1 MKILVGIVI
10 YLITVILI
18 TGCFHVWTN
27 GKANKLAPR
36 KLMSATLTNEVII
49 TDKQEAQELAA
60 MLKKYG
66 VKVIVA
72 ENK

>member
-1 MKILVGIVI
+1 M
-10 YLITVILI
+10 
-18 TGCFHVWTN
+18 
-27 GKANKLAPR
+27 A
-36 KLMSATLTNEVII
+36 KLMSTTLTSEVII
-49 TDKQEAQELAA
+49 ADQQEAQELAA